1 MQVLLVGFMGVGK
14 TTIGKIL
21 AKELKVPFI
30 DMDREIVN
38 RIGMPIK
45 EYFETHGEEA
55 FREQENN
62 LLAELRGFDG
72 VISTGGGIAS
82 QEENITLL
90 KQYPVVI
97 YLHANFSVVNYRIN
111 KNKRRAR
118 PLAEGD
124 VGELKALF
132 NQRKASYERV
142 ATIRQNTN
150 NKPLKKITAEI
161 REKLMATGQLIEGES
176 LK

>member
-1 MQVLLVGFMGVGK
+1 MQILLVGFMGVGK

-45 EYFETHGEEA
+45 DYFEMHGEEA
-55 FREQENN
+55 FRQEESS
-62 LLAELRGFDG
+62 LLAELKSFEG
-72 VISTGGGIAS
+72 VISTGGGIATR
-82 QEENITLL
+82 EENMPILNEFET
-90 KQYPVVI
+90 VI
-97 YLHANFSVVNYRIN
+97 YLHASFSVVNYRIN

-124 VGELKALF
+124 VGELKKLF
-132 NQRKASYERV
+132 QKRKESYEKV
-142 ATIRQNTN
+142 ATFRQNTN

-161 REKLMATGQLIEGES
+161 RKKLADYPIES
-176 LK
+176 

>member
-21 AKELKVPFI
+21 AKELAVPFI

-45 EYFETHGEEA
+45 DYFELKGESA
-55 FREQENN
+55 FREVETD
-62 LLAELRGFDG
+62 LLAELRSFEG
-72 VISTGGGIAS
+72 VISTGGGIATR
-82 QEENITLL
+82 EENIELL
-90 KQYPVVI
+90 KDYPTVI

-124 VGELKALF
+124 VGELKKLF
-132 NQRKASYERV
+132 HTRKASYEKV
-142 ATIRQNTN
+142 ATFRQNTN

-161 REKLMATGQLIEGES
+161 RSKLLEKEC
-176 LK
+176 